1 MSAFQADATWQ
12 HPDRVS
18 QRSLLHEQSTF
29 GSPFRTLAENHE
41 VTQGAWR
48 RQTPTHVDTVII
60 TQEPELCK
68 SRIVRRFI
76 GIFSIILAQIIR
88 DRGIALSIPDCA
100 LSILGALCYPDFLLV

>member
-18 QRSLLHEQSTF
+18 RRSLLHEQPTF

-48 RQTPTHVDTVII
+48 RQTPTHVDKNII
-60 TQEPELCK
+60 TQELELCK
-68 SRIVRRFI
+68 FQTIWD
-76 GIFSIILAQIIR
+76 L
-88 DRGIALSIPDCA
+88 DL
-100 LSILGALCYPDFLLV
+100 